1 MSRQERSTGARAGVG
16 LAEAQEPSTGD
27 DAVAYAAC

>member
-1 MSRQERSTGARAGVG
+1 MSRRQRSTGARAGVG
-16 LAEAQEPSTGD
+16 PAQEPSTGD